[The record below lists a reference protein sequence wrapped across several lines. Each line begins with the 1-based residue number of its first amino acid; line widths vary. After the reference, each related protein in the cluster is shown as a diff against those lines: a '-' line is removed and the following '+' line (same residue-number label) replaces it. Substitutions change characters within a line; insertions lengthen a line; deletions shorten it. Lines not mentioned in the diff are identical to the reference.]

1 MSSSDEQERMGIA
14 EVASDYRNGS
24 VTTLEDGMMLDYITN
39 KPVKDT
45 PKEQVRQR
53 IARALFHEHGI
64 SVDDMEPDFK
74 MAVDGRRK
82 RIDIAIFEPG
92 AAHDLE
98 HLRRVVICEKEPNT
112 GRKGAYKMRSPEEAE
127 KELGLLKGAMAE
139 APNCRYGLWS
149 NGLDLFYFEKELT
162 RFDVKFHS
170 IGDWPL
176 ADESIGT
183 RAVASHA
190 HMRRAEP
197 EMLRVAFRR
206 CHNFIHGNEGMA
218 KDAAFWQFLYLIFC
232 KMYDERQGNGSIRFW
247 AGPTEQFD
255 EAGRKAIKKRILG
268 LFEDVKARYSAI
280 FNPGFR
286 VVSTQLG
293 AKPRQTWAAAISG
306 NLACAYAPAGW
317 LGGAV
322 MARTRLGSGI
332 ARDLKTCRTGCG
344 TSFIRKKICVGV

>member
-1 MSSSDEQERMGIA
+1 MSSSDEHEREGIA

-24 VTTLEDGMMLDYITN
+24 VTTLEDGMVLDYITN

-45 PKEQVRQR
+45 PKERVRQR

-64 SVDDMEPDFK
+64 SVEYMEPDFK

-92 AAHDLE
+92 AEHTLD

-127 KELGLLKGAMAE
+127 KEFGLLKGAMAE
-139 APNCRYGLWS
+139 APNCRYGLWT
-149 NGLDLFYFEKELT
+149 NGLDLFYFEKEVT

-190 HMRRAEP
+190 RMRRAEP

-218 KDAAFWQFLYLIFC
+218 KDAAFWQFLY
-232 KMYDERQGNGSIRFW
+232 
-247 AGPTEQFD
+247 
-255 EAGRKAIKKRILG
+255 
-268 LFEDVKARYSAI
+268 
-280 FNPGFR
+280 
-286 VVSTQLG
+286 
-293 AKPRQTWAAAISG
+293 
-306 NLACAYAPAGW
+306 
-317 LGGAV
+317 
-322 MARTRLGSGI
+322 
-332 ARDLKTCRTGCG
+332 
-344 TSFIRKKICVGV
+344 